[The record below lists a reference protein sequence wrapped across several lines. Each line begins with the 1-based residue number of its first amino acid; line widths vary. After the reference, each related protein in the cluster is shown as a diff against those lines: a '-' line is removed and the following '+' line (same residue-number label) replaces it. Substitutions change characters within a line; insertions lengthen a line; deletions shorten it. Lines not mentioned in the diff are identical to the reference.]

1 MCFIRVRW
9 SQEKTLQVQA
19 ALSTKHPLPVEAEFL
34 HWMSK
39 SQLCPLPHPLW
50 ETYLQNAVSGLTFV
64 FLSSAVV
71 SSNSSPSL
79 KETSVFLKVL
89 SVLMVITSP
98 LMLIVTL
105 GLATPAIFLVANPTP
120 VNKIGHY
127 EIFIFPQS
135 FCLIHWEKKTSVLFP
150 LLISEC

>member
-1 MCFIRVRW
+1 M
-9 SQEKTLQVQA
+9 
-19 ALSTKHPLPVEAEFL
+19 
-34 HWMSK
+34 
-39 SQLCPLPHPLW
+39 
-50 ETYLQNAVSGLTFV
+50 YLKVSGLSGLTFV

-120 VNKIGHY
+120 VSKIGPY

-135 FCLIHWEKKTSVLFP
+135 FSLMCWKKSPQCFFP
-150 LLISEC
+150 YCFLSSINSMLQIFFYKISLGTAVGPPSHGWVDVRKFSILSLPK